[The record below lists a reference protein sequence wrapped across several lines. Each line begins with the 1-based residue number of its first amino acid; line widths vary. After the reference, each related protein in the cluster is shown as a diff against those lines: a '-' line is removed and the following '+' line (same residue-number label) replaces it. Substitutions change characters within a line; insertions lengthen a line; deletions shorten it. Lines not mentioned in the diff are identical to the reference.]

1 MFSYKFIGAKKASIQ
16 LGEKI
21 DLGANPTK
29 GEAKTHLWKESLNRH
44 FHFSTL
50 SMTYLDSGNEKYAIE
65 LIAHRSFKNEN
76 PRFNHQL
83 YSSAARSGTQ

>member
-1 MFSYKFIGAKKASIQ
+1 MFGYEFIGAEKANITF
-16 LGEKI
+16 GEKI
-21 DLGANPTK
+21 DWGAKPPK

-50 SMTYLDSGNEKYAIE
+50 SMTYLDSGNEKYALE
-65 LIAHRSFKNEN
+65 LVAHRSFKNGN